1 MKYYIFLLCAVLDI
15 LSQLTVNLTNC
26 TLARMSRTKAVW
38 VPLIPT
44 SPSDLPNVEIPGDH
58 TML

>member
-26 TLARMSRTKAVW
+26 TLSRMSGTKAVW

-44 SPSDLPNVEIPGDH
+44 SPSDLPNV
-58 TML
+58 